1 MGRQQGI
8 TEDKLRALADYES
21 AEILAPEEVAALRF
35 ADAMTSTP
43 AEVPDDVF
51 QGLRDFYDDAQIVE
65 LTSALAWENYRARF
79 DHALKMEAEGF
90 SAGAFCPLPARR
102 KE

>member
-1 MGRQQGI
+1 M
-8 TEDKLRALADYES
+8 TEEKLRALSDYES
-21 AEILAPEEVAALRF
+21 ADVFGPQEVAALRY

-51 QGLRDFYDDAQIVE
+51 QRLHDFFDEAQIVE

-90 SAGAFCPLPARR
+90 SAGAFCPLPSAV
-102 KE
+102 